1 MRCRSNCV
9 VCGFMS
15 GGVLLCWA
23 QRMGE
28 VRNSPRSKGNFNFLG
43 IRPVKIRA
51 SRALIRGRVEYF
63 MSASL
68 EFTRPQNP
76 EFLAIQKRQGA
87 RHPWTKRWP
96 HGTERRDWPLACP
109 LSKRTPSVK
118 AQHQKLFGL
127 PDFARA
133 TLAATL
139 QYLPKTFNRNSV
151 LEGARF
157 N

>member
-15 GGVLLCWA
+15 EGVLLCWE
-23 QRMGE
+23 QRMEE
-28 VRNSPRSKGNFNFLG
+28 VRNIPRSKGNFNFLG
-43 IRPVKIRA
+43 IRHAKIRA

-96 HGTERRDWPLACP
+96 HGTERRDWPLACR
-109 LSKRTPSVK
+109 LSKRTPSLN
-118 AQHQKLFGL
+118 AQHRKLLRL

-139 QYLPKTFNRNSV
+139 QYLPKTFNPNS
-151 LEGARF
+151 RF
-157 N
+157 ERAMVN

>member
-15 GGVLLCWA
+15 EGVLLCWA

-28 VRNSPRSKGNFNFLG
+28 VRNIPRSKGNFNFLG
-43 IRPVKIRA
+43 IRPAKMRT

-76 EFLAIQKRQGA
+76 EVS
-87 RHPWTKRWP
+87 RHSEEAGSAP
-96 HGTERRDWPLACP
+96 PLDEM
-109 LSKRTPSVK
+109 V
-118 AQHQKLFGL
+118 
-127 PDFARA
+127 
-133 TLAATL
+133 AAW
-139 QYLPKTFNRNSV
+139 N
-151 LEGARF
+151 
-157 N
+157 